1 MVYAIEYVS
10 SSFISAI
17 AMLFLNKFSDFE
29 IDVVGFLAILGEGSI
44 GANAHII
51 TFTKWCLIPRLLP
64 APQVLLPAQRPEN
77 LKVKEAY
84 VTAVESGNIS
94 ACINHVAHV
103 LIDAEDIQRNETRC
117 VRIVRNPE
125 HPDRPIRPKRL
136 SPLLAVN
143 LLGCGCSVGLFVAS
157 VVLNDGMSMLATLCL
172 SFLSTLTGVANH
184 WDLVAKDPAI
194 QPKPDEVLP
203 RGDLVVR
210 YPNGSFLVVK
220 CNEQVAR
227 ELYFTR
233 EDIRYTMVQRRG
245 IYRTISLTGTLLLM
259 LGVIFLANA
268 TKALQLAWA
277 VIYVLLNAAYWS
289 FAALPKRYHWD
300 LDRYKVTE
308 VGIERPNFNDN
319 RFTDAL
325 FKAVLFAQGADW
337 ARIGEAAAPRTKI
350 WDDWLDLAEV
360 EALSCGRSK
369 AGEYQDLKWP
379 NRVEFSG
386 EIQPFPKDWQPH
398 PAWKALYDKS
408 RANNE
413 VVVEKQNANYGR
425 CGSDVSF
432 SAKAGAVSAEKV
444 YVSD

>member
-1 MVYAIEYVS
+1 
-10 SSFISAI
+10 
-17 AMLFLNKFSDFE
+17 
-29 IDVVGFLAILGEGSI
+29 
-44 GANAHII
+44 
-51 TFTKWCLIPRLLP
+51 
-64 APQVLLPAQRPEN
+64 
-77 LKVKEAY
+77 
-84 VTAVESGNIS
+84 
-94 ACINHVAHV
+94 
-103 LIDAEDIQRNETRC
+103 
-117 VRIVRNPE
+117 
-125 HPDRPIRPKRL
+125 
-136 SPLLAVN
+136 
-143 LLGCGCSVGLFVAS
+143 
-157 VVLNDGMSMLATLCL
+157 MSMLATLCL

-413 VVVEKQNANYGR
+413 VVVEKQNTNFGR

>member
-1 MVYAIEYVS
+1 M
-10 SSFISAI
+10 F
-17 AMLFLNKFSDFE
+17 FLDKFSKFQ

-44 GANAHII
+44 SANAHIM
-51 TFTKWCLIPRLLP
+51 TFTKWCMVPRLLP

-103 LIDAEDIQRNETRC
+103 LIDAEDMHRYETRC
-117 VRIVRNPE
+117 VRIVRNPK

-143 LLGCGCSVGLFVAS
+143 ILGFSCSVGLLVAS
-157 VVLNDGMSMLATLCL
+157 IVLKDGMSMLATLCL
-172 SFLSTLTGVANH
+172 SFLSSLTGIANH
-184 WDLVAKDPAI
+184 WDLVAKDKAM

-210 YPNGSFLVVK
+210 CPNGSFLVVK

-233 EDIRYTMVQRRG
+233 EDIKYTMIQRRG

-289 FAALPKRYHWD
+289 FAALPKRFHWD

-308 VGIERPNFNDN
+308 VGIERPNSNDN

-325 FKAVLFAQGADW
+325 FQAILFAQGADW

-350 WDDWLDLAEV
+350 WDDWLDGAEAV
-360 EALSCGRSK
+360 ALSCDGLK
-369 AGEYQDLKWP
+369 TGNYQNLKWP
-379 NRVEFSG
+379 GLVESSG
-386 EIQPFPKDWQPH
+386 EIQPYPRKWQPH

-408 RANNE
+408 RGSKSDLNDKHGVRLEVASGRASPYTE
-413 VVVEKQNANYGR
+413 AGAVVVVEQK
-425 CGSDVSF
+425 
-432 SAKAGAVSAEKV
+432 
-444 YVSD
+444 

>member
-1 MVYAIEYVS
+1 M
-10 SSFISAI
+10 F
-17 AMLFLNKFSDFE
+17 FLNKFSSFE

-44 GANAHII
+44 SANAHII
-51 TFTKWCLIPRLLP
+51 TFSKWCLVPRLLP
-64 APQVLLPAQRPEN
+64 APQVLLPAQRSEN

-84 VTAVESGNIS
+84 VTAVESGNTS
-94 ACINHVAHV
+94 ACVNHVADV
-103 LIDAEDIQRNETRC
+103 LVDAADMARNETRC

-125 HPDRPIRPKRL
+125 CPNRPIRPKRL

-143 LLGCGCSVGLFVAS
+143 VLGLSCSVGLLVAS
-157 VVLNDGMSMLATLCL
+157 VVLEDGMSMLATLCL
-172 SFLSTLTGVANH
+172 SFLSSLTGIANH

-233 EDIRYTMVQRRG
+233 EDIEYTIIPIQKRG

-289 FAALPKRYHWD
+289 FAALPKRFDWD
-300 LDRYKVTE
+300 LERYKVTE
-308 VGIERPNFNDN
+308 VGIGRPNFNEN

-325 FKAVLFAQGADW
+325 FKAILFAQGADW

-350 WDDWLDLAEV
+350 WDDWLDEAELV
-360 EALSCGRSK
+360 ALSCNYLE
-369 AGEYQDLKWP
+369 AGDYQNLKWSG
-379 NRVEFSG
+379 RVDASG
-386 EIQPFPKDWQPH
+386 EIQPYPEDWQPH
-398 PAWKALYDKS
+398 PAWKAIYDKS
-408 RANNE
+408 R
-413 VVVEKQNANYGR
+413 
-425 CGSDVSF
+425 VSRGDLDKENGVQSEACSSRASPF
-432 SAKAGAVSAEKV
+432 TKAGANSVVQEK
-444 YVSD
+444 